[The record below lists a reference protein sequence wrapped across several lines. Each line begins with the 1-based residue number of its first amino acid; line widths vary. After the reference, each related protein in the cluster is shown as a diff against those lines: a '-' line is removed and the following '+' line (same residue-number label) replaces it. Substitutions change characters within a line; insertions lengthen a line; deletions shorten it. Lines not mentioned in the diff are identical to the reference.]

1 MSIPGAVKAP
11 FDLAVGAAAA
21 CMPLDCPEP
30 APADL
35 EGGYE
40 PFGIC
45 NLMLKLAL
53 GSIAPFLPML
63 NIVLNVDI
71 PGFLKLPSLAVELPA
86 LPFKLIAPGLPPI
99 PIPDIGIIGDL
110 DMPELPAL
118 GALIFG
124 LLSLPI
130 DFAVGLLEFK
140 IPDLSFDGLLDLVLP
155 AIAAS
160 LKIPALM
167 IPTLGLLDLA
177 ICFLGLLIL
186 PIMLILGAMDPIL
199 KALKAAGEDVPDVD
213 AILDS
218 AGKDAVAT
226 EMMSEEEKRARAE
239 AALNRLAAKEAAA
252 ERAARQEAAD
262 AQARAG
268 IKSGHKRAGW
278 KPGLGDDF
286 YG

>member
-1 MSIPGAVKAP
+1 MSVPGAVSAP
-11 FDLAVGAAAA
+11 FDAAVGAATM

-30 APADL
+30 PPDG
-35 EGGYE
+35 EGYE

-63 NIVLNVDI
+63 NIVLDVDI
-71 PGFLKLPSLAVELPA
+71 PGFLELPGLAAELPA
-86 LPFKLIAPGLPPI
+86 LPFKLIAPGMPPI

-118 GALIFG
+118 GALVFG
-124 LLSLPI
+124 LLTLPI
-130 DFAVGLLEFK
+130 DFAVGLLKFD
-140 IPDLSFDGLLDLVLP
+140 IPDLSFDGLLDLILP

-160 LKIPALM
+160 LDIPALM

-177 ICFLGLLIL
+177 ICFIGLLVL
-186 PIMLILGAMDPIL
+186 PIMLILGAMGPIL
-199 KALKAAGEDVPDVD
+199 SALEAAGHDVPDVD
-213 AILDS
+213 GILDT

-226 EMMSEEEKRARAE
+226 EMMSDEEKRAKGE
-239 AALNRLAAKEAAA
+239 QALTRLAAKEAAA
-252 ERAARQEAAD
+252 ERAARQAAAD
-262 AQARAG
+262 AEASAG
-268 IKSGHKRAGW
+268 LKRSGW
-278 KPGLGDDF
+278 KPGRGDDF

>member
-1 MSIPGAVKAP
+1 MSVPGAVADP
-11 FDLAVGAAAA
+11 FNAAIAVATA
-21 CMPLDCPEP
+21 CMPLECPPPQPEES
-30 APADL
+30 ADA
-35 EGGYE
+35 EGVYE

-63 NIVLNVDI
+63 NIVLDIDI
-71 PGFLKLPSLAVELPA
+71 PGFLELPGLAVELPA

-130 DFAVGLLEFK
+130 DFAIGLLEFK

-155 AIAAS
+155 AIALA
-160 LKIPALM
+160 LDIPALM
-167 IPTLGLLDLA
+167 LPTLGLLDLA
-177 ICFLGLLIL
+177 ICFIGLLIL
-186 PIMLILGAMDPIL
+186 PIMLIFMFMGPMLD
-199 KALKAAGEDVPDVD
+199 ALKAAGEDVPDVPTEEEIK
-213 AILDS
+213 AM
-218 AGKDAVAT
+218 AGDLT
-226 EMMSEEEKRARAE
+226 DEEKRAKAE
-239 AALNRLAAKEAAA
+239 EALNRLAAKEAA
-252 ERAARQEAAD
+252 EEKAARQAAAD
-262 AQARAG
+262 AESRAG
-268 IKSGHKRAGW
+268 IKKRHAGW